1 MMQCLGR
8 QLLDF
13 VSNIPFSDVVLP
25 LNKEQLTMMV
35 RIENVNPVFLSLP
48 QCPRFTFVQ
57 YRWDNWGSVDLQ
69 LLSKLDV
76 ITFPQ
81 TLLRSQN
88 MAAAVDIQVSPFWS
102 ILQHCLLHSSNS

>member
-1 MMQCLGR
+1 
-8 QLLDF
+8 
-13 VSNIPFSDVVLP
+13 
-25 LNKEQLTMMV
+25 MMV

-57 YRWDNWGSVDLQ
+57 YRWGSVELQ

-76 ITFPQ
+76 ITSPQ
-81 TLLRSQN
+81 TLLRSRN